1 MGLDTVI
8 VRNLSKVAKDTS
20 KLNGVIDGIKDKI
33 VDKGL
38 ELVEESGIDTSQLPV
53 DIPQYLRG
61 ESPTLPSA
69 NELTNPETICN
80 MPALTPQQLENTTRL
95 VNQAQIEVEQ
105 IYATTNRIK
114 ENLLDIKKP
123 VNVINNTVQPLETT
137 INAVDNAIKGI
148 KVIPIPVAFGMPA
161 ISLPVSVLTT
171 FSSTLDSLDKL
182 VGAAKQNLKTVPATL
197 ESMTGLINGTI
208 TKLNAVEQTIDP
220 FLKTLTFV
228 KTVAELRPSCPAVT
242 GEDIENVR
250 NDLLNSIQG
259 NLAVADEFN
268 NPFAIDDAGLEESL
282 QESADP
288 GLVYK
293 NFKFVLEYDPD
304 NEFFFPSRRIKCTR
318 RNSTGFVDNRPGG
331 GTIIIYNI
339 NSQTNPNLPE
349 GDYSY
354 SGDLR
359 VLVEEAKFAVDTYTS
374 DITLWSAPQIRER
387 VAVSSSVFID
397 TDDEAYLQAYEEA
410 TGFLPS
416 LPNEPLPAY
425 IRYGSSLVNLNS
437 SPTDIEYGADRLR
450 TGFLSADITSY
461 IQSGTL
467 QVNKPIRLRMKTF
480 GGTGNPSD
488 GYTTGFTEALL
499 TIKRSF
505 SIQDDIDP
513 FTGRVAGFNQ
523 DAIDD
528 FSEENGGEA
537 ITILNSIYET
547 MYEITN
553 EFEGTNV
560 GLSATIDSSGK
571 LLYYEGTF
579 LDRLRR
585 VYDRLAEDGEYF
597 PDAVEILFDKAK
609 PLLYNDPL
617 LWLSNRLFGTY
628 DNLSTNSFINYAQN
642 IGPFGSNTSTFAS
655 IIQSQGNSSNW
666 YRTARANSVG
676 QDVGTDTGI
685 RGKAATLGMFYLA
698 LEQFQAEYT
707 RLYGNR
713 TDYNNG
719 AWVGSAST
727 LPIIPSTVGDEN
739 DDIEISLQATQIAG
753 RNETINEIVGD
764 LNLLG
769 TYTFDLEIID
779 SLPAV
784 GGPDTDYPTNFTQ
797 FFVEVI

>member
-1 MGLDTVI
+1 MGFDAVI

-20 KLNGVIDGIKDKI
+20 KLNGIIDGIKDKI

-38 ELVEESGIDTSQLPV
+38 ELVQESGIDTSQLPV

-61 ESPTLPSA
+61 ESPRLPSA
-69 NELTNPETICN
+69 NELTNPETVCN

-137 INAVDNAIKGI
+137 INAVDTAVKGI
-148 KVIPIPVAFGMPA
+148 KKIPIPVAFGMPA

-182 VGAAKQNLKTVPATL
+182 IGAAKQNLKTVPATL

-220 FLKTLTFV
+220 FVKTLTFV
-228 KTVAELRPSCPAVT
+228 KTVVELRPSCPAIT

-250 NDLLNSIQG
+250 NDLLDNIQG
-259 NLAVADEFN
+259 NLATADAFN
-268 NPFAIDDAGLEESL
+268 NPFALDDAGLEESL
-282 QESADP
+282 QENSDP
-288 GLVYK
+288 GFMYK

-318 RNSTGFVDNRPGG
+318 RNSTGFIDNRAGG
-331 GTIIIYNI
+331 GSITIYNI
-339 NSQTNPNLPE
+339 NAQTNPNLPE

-374 DITLWSAPQIRER
+374 DITLWSAPQVREQ
-387 VAVSSSVFID
+387 VAVSSSVFIE

-416 LPNEPLPAY
+416 LPNQPLPAY
-425 IRYGSSLVNLNS
+425 IRYGTTIVNLNS
-437 SPTDIEYGADRLR
+437 SPTDIEYGIDRLY
-450 TGFLSADITSY
+450 TGFTSPDITSY
-461 IQSGTL
+461 IQSGTI
-467 QVNKPIRLRMKTF
+467 QVNKPIRLRLKTF
-480 GGTGNPSD
+480 GGTGDPAQ
-488 GYTTGFTEALL
+488 GYATGFTEALL

-528 FSEENGGEA
+528 FIEEYGPQA
-537 ITILNSIYET
+537 ITILDSIYET
-547 MYEITN
+547 MFEITN
-553 EFEGTNV
+553 EFEGT
-560 GLSATIDSSGK
+560 GLAQNESGVV
-571 LLYYEGTF
+571 YYEGTF
-579 LDRLRR
+579 FDRLER
-585 VYDRLAEDGEYF
+585 VYERFADGNEYF
-597 PDAVEILFDKAK
+597 RDAVEILYTKTK
-609 PLLYNDPL
+609 PILYNEPL
-617 LWLSNRLFGTY
+617 LWLSERLFGTK
-628 DNLSTNSFINYAQN
+628 DNVRTNLFANYLNGDYGGVYASLAA
-642 IGPFGSNTSTFAS
+642 IATEGSNWF
-655 IIQSQGNSSNW
+655 
-666 YRTARANSVG
+666 RTARANSVG
-676 QDVGTDTGI
+676 EAVGSGENILD
-685 RGKAATLGMFYLA
+685 KAATLSMTYLA
-698 LEQFQAEYT
+698 FLQFKEEYT
-707 RLYGNR
+707 KLYGNR

-719 AWVGSAST
+719 AWVGAAST

-739 DDIEISLQATQIAG
+739 DDVEISLQATQLVG
-753 RNETINEIVGD
+753 RNETKNEEVGA
-764 LNLLG
+764 LTLLG
-769 TYTFDLEIID
+769 TYTYDLEIID

-797 FFVEVI
+797 LFIEVI